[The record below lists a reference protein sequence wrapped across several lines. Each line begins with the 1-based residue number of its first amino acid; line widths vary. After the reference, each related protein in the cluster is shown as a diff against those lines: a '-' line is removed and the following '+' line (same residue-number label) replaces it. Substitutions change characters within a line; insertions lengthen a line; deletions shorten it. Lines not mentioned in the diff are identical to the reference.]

1 MDGQSSETA
10 TMLTTLYSKELY
22 QESWLQDNI
31 SFIVLLL
38 LVNAFYVLR
47 TGSGALAIYTL
58 SMAVVQ
64 PWYWQQITC
73 PFLLPL
79 VGVVQLLKISFP
91 PRSHESGSVSKLI
104 EFFLGK
110 SLMHRLCRFL
120 YLSCIMGPV
129 WPCLIVFEV
138 TDPGQCQ
145 ISLGQIFTIVMSV
158 LLYSPMVFLCV
169 WVLWLPTT
177 S

>member
-1 MDGQSSETA
+1 
-10 TMLTTLYSKELY
+10 MLTTLYSKELY